1 VISGLSF
8 DVVTGV
14 FGYIG
19 RYIAGR
25 LLAQGHSVKTL
36 TGHPDRPNPFGDR
49 IQAAPFNFERPEEL
63 ALSLKGCDALFNTY
77 WIRFA
82 HGNMDFERAVAN
94 SRTLIEA
101 ARRAGVRKIVHVS
114 ITNPSEDSPLPYF
127 RGKARVEPFIIES
140 GLSYAI
146 IRPTVVFG
154 PEDILIN
161 NIAWLLRRF
170 PLFAIPGNGDY
181 RMQPIFV
188 EDLAELAVEA
198 AQTPQNSSVD
208 AVGPETY
215 SFNELVRLLAKTVQ
229 SKAAIV
235 HVPPQM
241 ALLAAKAIGLIVGDV
256 VLTPDEVKGLM
267 ANLLVSDGPP
277 QGRTSLAKWLAE
289 NANRVGNNYSSEIA
303 RHYR

>member
-1 VISGLSF
+1 MISGLSF

-127 RGKARVEPFIIES
+127 RGKARVERFIIES

-161 NIAWLLRRF
+161 NIAWFVRLF
-170 PLFAIPGNGDY
+170 PVFAIPGSGRY
-181 RMQPIFV
+181 QVQPIFV
-188 EDLAELAVEA
+188 EDIGELAVNA
-198 AQTPQNSSVD
+198 ARQESNLVLD
-208 AVGPETY
+208 AVGPEI
-215 SFNELVRLLAKTVQ
+215 FAFEDLVRLIAEG
-229 SKAAIV
+229 V
-235 HVPPQM
+235 HTRPKFLHVNPGV
-241 ALLAAKAIGLIVGDV
+241 ALGMLRLVGLIVDDV
-256 VLTPDEVKGLM
+256 ILTREEIEGLM
-267 ANLLVSDGPP
+267 ANLLVSKQPATG
-277 QGRTSLAKWLAE
+277 QTRFSEWLEQNASVLGTQYTSELQ
-289 NANRVGNNYSSEIA
+289 

>member
-127 RGKARVEPFIIES
+127 RGKARVERFIIES

-256 VLTPDEVKGLM
+256 VLTPMKLKV
-267 ANLLVSDGPP
+267 
-277 QGRTSLAKWLAE
+277 
-289 NANRVGNNYSSEIA
+289 
-303 RHYR
+303 